1 MSWFDKFI
9 FRPLFNYP
17 GAITRSAGRYGVNI
31 DQCPE
36 DNIIAAFVSHN
47 LMAEQH
53 AAVEAHLARCQ
64 MCREVVAFALKCN
77 VDVPDLPTSQSSD
90 L

>member
-9 FRPLFNYP
+9 FRFFLHFP
-17 GAITRSAGRYGVNI
+17 GTINRSDGGCEMDT

-36 DNIIAAFVSHN
+36 DNIIAAFVSCN
-47 LMAEQH
+47 LMPEQQ

-64 MCREVVAFALKCN
+64 KCREVVAFALKCKADIN
-77 VDVPDLPTSQSSD
+77 DFPLPPLSD